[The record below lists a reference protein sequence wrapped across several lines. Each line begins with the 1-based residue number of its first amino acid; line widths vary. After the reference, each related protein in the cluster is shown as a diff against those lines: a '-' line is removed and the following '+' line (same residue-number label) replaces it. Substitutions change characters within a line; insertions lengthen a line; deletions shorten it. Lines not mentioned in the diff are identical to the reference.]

1 MEYFII
7 ILILSIITAMIA
19 NNKGRSF
26 FRWFLYSLLI
36 LPIAFVHSLLISKS
50 EDDDNKKKCPFCAEI
65 IKSEAIV
72 CRFCG
77 KDLPVM
83 KDETSHISQDEKS
96 FVQSE
101 EHINFD
107 QDKKETTSQKILI
120 VSVVIVVAFLSIYFQ
135 DDLQSFIINF

>member
-50 EDDDNKKKCPFCAEI
+50 EDDDNNKKCPFCAEI

-83 KDETSHISQDEKS
+83 KDETSHISQDEKKDVYAY
-96 FVQSE
+96 F
-101 EHINFD
+101 
-107 QDKKETTSQKILI
+107 DKKETTSQKILI
-120 VSVVIVVAFLSIYFQ
+120 VSVVIVVAVLSIYFQ

>member
-50 EDDDNKKKCPFCAEI
+50 EDDDNNKKCPFCAEI

-83 KDETSHISQDEKS
+83 KDETSHISQDEKKDVYAY
-96 FVQSE
+96 F
-101 EHINFD
+101 
-107 QDKKETTSQKILI
+107 DKKETTSQKILI